1 MNVAGVLAVIRHPGR
16 GNLKE
21 GAIAIMATTNRTA
34 TRYGIVQMYALVFGI
49 AYIGVA
55 VLEVVFGSNG
65 LKIGDTPILQITLVQ
80 NLIHWIVG
88 LAVLGSFFAGEATAK
103 MVARAVGIVFVVVSL
118 LGLFVEPL
126 TGQLLG
132 FPGGLPLT
140 YNLVHVLTAA
150 AALFAGFA
158 AQRAYG
164 QA

>member
-1 MNVAGVLAVIRHPGR
+1 
-16 GNLKE
+16 
-21 GAIAIMATTNRTA
+21 MAATA
-34 TRYGIVQMYALVFGI
+34 HVGTRYGIVQLYALVFGI
-49 AYIGVA
+49 AYLGVA
-55 VLEVVFGSNG
+55 VLEVVLGGGG
-65 LKIGDTPILQITLVQ
+65 LKIGGMTILQITLVQ

-103 MVARAVGIVFVVVSL
+103 LVARAVGLVFVLVTL

-132 FPGGLPLT
+132 FPDGLPLA
-140 YNLVHVLTAA
+140 YNLVHLLTAA

-164 QA
+164 R